1 MMNKDFVLK
10 GNDRVYYRDMFGV
23 NCFHNVHLALDGRTI
38 KDYERIKNIKVM
50 KVERTITKV
59 VYKRKEILDDVEKEY
74 LSNALKP
81 FRCRVISVEKD
92 ERYPNKEYIYV
103 ELTTD
108 NQVEKDYMIFP
119 DFKKGTMYKDM
130 ETDKKYTLEELGL

>member
-1 MMNKDFVLK
+1 MNKDFVLK

-23 NCFHNVHLALDGRTI
+23 NCFHNVHLALDGKTI
-38 KDYERIKNIKVM
+38 KEYERIKNIKVM

-74 LSNALKP
+74 LNNALKP
-81 FRCRVISVEKD
+81 FRCKVISVEKG
-92 ERYPNKEYIYV
+92 ERYSNKEYIYV
-103 ELTTD
+103 ELTD
-108 NQVEKDYMIFP
+108 DCIIFP